1 MTIENF
7 KITTD
12 RLSMR
17 PFNRGDVQAFSKIC
31 ENPEVMRYIGNG
43 KPLDI
48 DTVRSNITNWIA
60 LYEQRGYGLFALILK
75 ENNQLIGFCGL
86 IHQMV
91 DEENFIEL
99 GYRLDQAFWG
109 KGMAT
114 EAALAI
120 KNYALNQLK
129 IPTLISII
137 HHENVASK
145 NVALKIGMK
154 LMKKTTFK
162 DVVVDV
168 YSLTTNRQ
176 KKHKP

>member
-1 MTIENF
+1 
-7 KITTD
+7 
-12 RLSMR
+12 
-17 PFNRGDVQAFSKIC
+17 
-31 ENPEVMRYIGNG
+31 
-43 KPLDI
+43 
-48 DTVRSNITNWIA
+48 
-60 LYEQRGYGLFALILK
+60 
-75 ENNQLIGFCGL
+75 
-86 IHQMV
+86 V

-176 KKHKP
+176 KSTNLK

>member
-1 MTIENF
+1 
-7 KITTD
+7 
-12 RLSMR
+12 
-17 PFNRGDVQAFSKIC
+17 
-31 ENPEVMRYIGNG
+31 MRYIGNG

-86 IHQMV
+86 IHQIV

-176 KKHKP
+176 KSTNLK